1 MKDLPLAAGEKWPV
15 AWVRCDLREQN
26 EQQKAALRSA
36 QSPAS
41 PDLARDLVSS
51 PSARRADLGSQ
62 SSSCIRTST
71 SALSSPRGAQI
82 TCFRRT
88 AAEGTRFSLRWAA
101 EVLEELQNE
110 GLLILEGLE
119 SGAFSRFSWAEMG
132 GSPRI
137 EWY

>member
-1 MKDLPLAAGEKWPV
+1 MHKMSSRKSRAI
-15 AWVRCDLREQN
+15 C
-26 EQQKAALRSA
+26 STTC
-36 QSPAS
+36 S

-101 EVLEELQNE
+101 EVLEELE
-110 GLLILEGLE
+110 HIGDADL
-119 SGAFSRFSWAEMG
+119 GAFQRGTFSRFSWAEMG
-132 GSPRI
+132 GSPPI